1 MTSMADPIS
10 AGSPRLPRLL
20 SGAERESAM
29 DRLSVEFNAL
39 SSSKRTFLKA
49 AWILRRQGVLVVRQA
64 VTPQALE
71 AINAELNQLLL
82 QTCQLILEHR
92 FHARHVRCWMFIMLV
107 ITSFLPLC

>member
-39 SSSKRTFLKA
+39 SSSNLSFL
-49 AWILRRQGVLVVRQA
+49 I
-64 VTPQALE
+64 
-71 AINAELNQLLL
+71 LLL
-82 QTCQLILEHR
+82 TMTVIDGSYISMRNLFQEYLFITCMNR
-92 FHARHVRCWMFIMLV
+92 KNLV
-107 ITSFLPLC
+107 TSK